1 VCKFGPDHFNAKKH
15 PLLYFQVLLITLQFE
30 KSVEFLWGK
39 GDYAV
44 EAVHFATGLYYY
56 GVLRVPAA
64 DAPRSP
70 NSIYSETS
78 GKTL

>member
-1 VCKFGPDHFNAKKH
+1 V
-15 PLLYFQVLLITLQFE
+15 VLITLQFE
-30 KSVEFLWGK
+30 KAIEFLWGK

-56 GVLRVPAA
+56 GVLRVPDA

-78 GKTL
+78 GTEPSLTPAHRFSFDLSADPPV